1 MAVRVTRDPA
11 RTRTGDPAD
20 TAMGP
25 GGGFVADAVDEDV
38 TVTRVEE
45 LDEGVGVR
53 VGGGMKSGQED
64 FGNGVVAPGQGF
76 S

>member
-1 MAVRVTRDPA
+1 
-11 RTRTGDPAD
+11 
-20 TAMGP
+20 MGP